1 MRLKLDD
8 VRKSALKMKAPC
20 YQVLRKMYHIYLE
33 RDSGFDPRGL
43 STSLLITPRTRLRRA
58 VVAAELP
65 FPAVQLGTTSPSSP
79 LVPSY
84 EVVCRGLSHVGA
96 QKL

>member
-20 YQVLRKMYHIYLE
+20 HQILRKMYHIYLE
-33 RDSGFDPRGL
+33 LDSGFDPRGL
-43 STSLLITPRTRLRRA
+43 SASLLITPCAWLRRA
-58 VVAAELP
+58 VVAAEPP
-65 FPAVQLGTTSPSSP
+65 FLTVQLGTTSPSSP

-84 EVVCRGLSHVGA
+84 EVVCRGLSQVGA